1 MANGP
6 WQLTGNA
13 GTDPASNFLGTTDGE
28 PLSIKA
34 GEISLDLTNGGGQL
48 HVTNNPGDNRIWMEA
63 FNNAGN
69 GSATELLLTGQN
81 GQNVPELSLLAD
93 VLNVSSKQ
101 MFFSL
106 QPAGGGGLRIG
117 CNPNDNRVFLEA
129 YDPNNTGN
137 SAPEFLLTGA
147 LGLNVPQM
155 TFNAVNATFSN
166 NLEVSGNLSGP
177 TITQLASAIAS
188 LQSSIGQLQLEI
200 DQLSATVG

>member
-1 MANGP
+1 MTNGS
-6 WQLTGNA
+6 WQLTGNT

-34 GEISLDLTNGGGQL
+34 TEISLDLTNGGGQL

-63 FNNAGN
+63 FDNAGN

-81 GQNVPELSLLAD
+81 GQNVPTLSLLAD
-93 VLNVSSKQ
+93 VLNVSSTE
-101 MFFSL
+101 MLFSL
-106 QPAGGGGLRIG
+106 QPAGGGTLRIA
-117 CNPNDNRVFLEA
+117 CNPNDNKLWLEA
-129 YDPNNTGN
+129 YDPNTGA
-137 SAPEFLLTGA
+137 SAAEFLLTGA
-147 LGLNVPQM
+147 YGSNAPQM
-155 TFNAVNATFSN
+155 TFSAVNATFSN

-200 DQLSATVG
+200 DQLAATAG